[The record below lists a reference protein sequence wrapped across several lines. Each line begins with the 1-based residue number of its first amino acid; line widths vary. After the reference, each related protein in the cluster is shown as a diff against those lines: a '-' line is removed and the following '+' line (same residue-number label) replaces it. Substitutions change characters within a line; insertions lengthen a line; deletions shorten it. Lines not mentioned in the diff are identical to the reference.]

1 MNKQCRSMLAGVALA
16 VISAGPALAADAV
29 KIASFGF
36 SLDNTSLEPTSPA
49 EIARTERISRDLA
62 SALQKSGRYTV
73 VDTASAAGLL
83 KGQTDI
89 HTCNGC
95 ELPVARKVGA
105 KLAAYGW
112 VQKVSNL
119 ILNLNIVIE
128 DAQSGRTVTGG
139 SVDIRGNT
147 DESWDHGLKFLLEEH
162 VFPQ

>member
-1 MNKQCRSMLAGVALA
+1 MNEPCRRLLAGAALA
-16 VISAGPALAADAV
+16 VLSTMPAFAADPV

-36 SLDNTSLEPTSPA
+36 SLDNTSLEASSPA
-49 EIARTERISRDLA
+49 EIARTERMSRDLVTQ
-62 SALQKSGRYTV
+62 LQKSGRYTV
-73 VDTASAAGLL
+73 VDTAPAAGLL
-83 KGQTDI
+83 QGQTDI

-119 ILNLNIVIE
+119 ILNLNIVVE
-128 DAQSGRTVTGG
+128 DAQTGRTVTGG